1 VQFRG
6 DVEGTTVNQADM
18 TANEPAREKFQAEIF
33 CFILGLSCW
42 EGNNNDL
49 RR

>member
-1 VQFRG
+1 M
-6 DVEGTTVNQADM
+6 EGTTINEAEM
-18 TANEPAREKFQAEIF
+18 TANEPARENFQAEFF
-33 CFILGLSCW
+33 CFILGLSCG